1 MDNSFSCYSCVH
13 CIDTKSN
20 KPGYPT
26 HNYCEVTKRW
36 GKLQRGHYCN
46 NFEYM
51 QRPNAVGTD
60 GIPIKN
66 KQPLDYRTANQWQEV
81 NRQIK
86 DNAIGVLM
94 HSNSHSLKVYRYYLI
109 DETEPLKGTNTYP
122 K

>member
-1 MDNSFSCYSCVH
+1 
-13 CIDTKSN
+13 
-20 KPGYPT
+20 
-26 HNYCEVTKRW
+26 
-36 GKLQRGHYCN
+36 
-46 NFEYM
+46 M

-109 DETEPLKGTNTYP
+109 DETEPK
-122 K
+122 